1 MSTVAAG
8 ASEVITVTE
17 GATLLLSSSK
27 TDVARLTI
35 TTGPGAGKVVTNSH
49 AGRRRYGPFG
59 AGTVTLEV
67 VVGYCTYYLSTEG
80 ANDIEE
86 VAEYVTIAS
95 TDLSGLNTAGR
106 PVPKGVLLKEP
117 STSLLYGQS
126 DGAGGYT
133 GIGSSASSNSSGGG
147 TDWKLATDDTA
158 PSGGVRVDTYTDD
171 SGLIWTRNYN
181 DAGDGS
187 LQNET
192 ALGGALTRTWSYTS
206 GGIGYIS
213 AGASRKSGGA
223 YSVLAADMAS
233 IRTELIT
240 LGTAA
245 DAPQFWVSDYDNGTG
260 ATGLTVEWDKANAGF
275 MNVNRRNLYWNAN
288 LSVAHSSTSE
298 SSALVTVSIPG
309 WLAHKN
315 CMTGVRARFDKSS
328 GTDTLAINVKV
339 NGTTVRSASSAN
351 LYVQLVGTL
360 VARNATNSWERPSA
374 ASGFDISA
382 GTSGAGP
389 VLDTFDQTAGL
400 SFTVTMQRTLGVEGN
415 SGTFRFFQIWRE
427 F

>member
-1 MSTVAAG
+1 MPSLSANSSVTVTLGDQGSLNVTSNFGFGAVQVTQTVGPSETVNFGPTPYRRTFGPYKEG
-8 ASEVITVTE
+8 ASV
-17 GATLLLSSSK
+17 
-27 TDVARLTI
+27 TI
-35 TTGPGAGKVVTNSH
+35 TTQSASVDYQD
-49 AGRRRYGPFG
+49 YGF
-59 AGTVTLEV
+59 T
-67 VVGYCTYYLSTEG
+67 
-80 ANDIEE
+80 
-86 VAEYVTIAS
+86 
-95 TDLSGLNTAGR
+95 
-106 PVPKGVLLKEP
+106 
-117 STSLLYGQS
+117 
-126 DGAGGYT
+126 
-133 GIGSSASSNSSGGG
+133 GSSSSSSVTSAGGG

-213 AGASRKSGGA
+213 AGAVRKSGGA

-288 LSVAHSSTSE
+288 LAQTHSSGTE

-315 CMTGVRARFDKSS
+315 CMTGIRARFDKAS
-328 GTDTLAINVKV
+328 GTDTFAINAKV
-339 NGTTVRSASSAN
+339 NTTTVRSASSAN
-351 LYVQLVGTL
+351 LYLQMVGTL
-360 VARNATNSWERPSA
+360 VARNATNAWERPSA

-382 GTSGAGP
+382 GTSGAVP

-400 SFTVTMQRTLGVEGN
+400 SFTVTMQRTAG
-415 SGTFRFFQIWRE
+415 STDSATFRFLQIWRE